1 MEFLFADAN
10 LSKVVDDKQSWF
22 MRIEVLDLFYHQ
34 FFFAVNS
41 LGRQP
46 KTCQYFEPLAPQ
58 PLALVAKATH
68 CVLSDYGSGKKAAGM
83 FSEDEFWGTFCPSP
97 MMKFTP
103 EATALGN
110 HPFVCRFEPPPPLSP
125 QHVAQ
130 LRYDKCSSIPVGTP
144 QPRFTLFYI
153 LPQSIP
159 PLSVLLHLDRDS
171 SIPSVLISSPRF
183 VSVLHTPISAVLR
196 AGYNLLDSHWHSLVR
211 IFAPILESALVTHP
225 PPFPCCA
232 VGNALLNPHQSSSA

>member
-1 MEFLFADAN
+1 MEVERRLQVCFLKMNF
-10 LSKVVDDKQSWF
+10 
-22 MRIEVLDLFYHQ
+22 EVHFVHPLWW
-34 FFFAVNS
+34 S
-41 LGRQP
+41 LLR
-46 KTCQYFEPLAPQ
+46 KPLHSAI
-58 PLALVAKATH
+58 TH
-68 CVLSDYGSGKKAAGM
+68 LCAA
-83 FSEDEFWGTFCPSP
+83 S
-97 MMKFTP
+97 
-103 EATALGN
+103 N
-110 HPFVCRFEPPPPLSP
+110 PPPPLSP

-171 SIPSVLISSPRF
+171 SIPSVLISSPQF

-196 AGYNLLDSHWHSLVR
+196 AGYNLLDSHWRSLVR